1 MSNTEDNKR
10 RVQAF
15 FDALGAGDVDALVGA
30 YHDAGVLETM
40 GTTLISGR
48 FDKAQISAAANGI
61 FEAFPEG
68 LAFTLH
74 GMVAEGDKVAVEAES
89 RGRHASGALY
99 NNHYHFLF
107 EFRDGRVLRLREYLD
122 TELATD
128 VLCGGQRRPGA
139 AAP

>member
-1 MSNTEDNKR
+1 MSDTEDNKR

-15 FDALGAGDVDALVGA
+15 FDALGSGDVDALVDA

-40 GTTLISGR
+40 GNTLISGR
-48 FDKAQISAAANGI
+48 FDKASISAAASGI
-61 FEAFPEG
+61 FEAFPQG
-68 LAFTLH
+68 LDFTLH

-89 RGRHASGALY
+89 RGHHASGAFY

-107 EFRDGRVLRLREYLD
+107 EFRDGRVLHLREYLD

-128 VLCGGQRRPGA
+128 VLCGGQRRQRPA
-139 AAP
+139 AS